1 MYKKIPA
8 PPDDSDK
15 PLKALI
21 FDSYFDA
28 YKGVIAHIRVIDGS
42 IKPGMKLKMMA
53 TGKEFEVTDIGC
65 FRPQPV
71 NINMLETGEVGFVAG
86 SLKKRA

>member
-1 MYKKIPA
+1 
-8 PPDDSDK
+8 
-15 PLKALI
+15 
-21 FDSYFDA
+21 
-28 YKGVIAHIRVIDGS
+28 
-42 IKPGMKLKMMA
+42 MKLKMMA

-86 SLKKRA
+86 SLKCA